1 MRIFVVDDSRA
12 MRTMITAYA
21 HELGCETAEACD
33 GQAGL
38 EYLQTDSK
46 FDALLLDWDMP
57 RMDGLALLKA
67 LRADARFNEV
77 KIMMI
82 TAQGSYDCVAMALE
96 GGANDYLMKPFDEQ
110 MFGEKMKILGL
121 VA

>member
-21 HELGCETAEACD
+21 RELGCETAEAVD
-33 GQAGL
+33 GQDGL
-38 EYLQTDSK
+38 EYLQKDAN

-57 RMDGLALLKA
+57 RMDGLTLLKA
-67 LRADARFNEV
+67 LRADPRLNEV

-96 GGANDYLMKPFDEQ
+96 AGANDYLMKPFDEQ
-110 MFGEKMKILGL
+110 MFSEKMKILGL